1 MKTILVVL
9 LIALVSTSS
18 LNFEPVLQEKQFN
31 FGKFLTCVKNGV
43 LKDENLP
50 AVFRAFNTAL
60 NTKNFTPLFKLLK
73 EKLPTLLQLAT
84 TCYATSEEE
93 EVVLKNFFGDIGK
106 IAVGAVKEI
115 GKVGKAAW
123 KEVLGGFK
131 TLFENKGKTLLHD
144 LLNGIKT
151 FATDLWKNVKE
162 SIVDLLKNSIVS
174 ALADPK
180 KALENFTS
188 EIKDVKGFLKK
199 NWPKFKIDG
208 QTRLTVE
215 KIKDSVSKVSS
226 DVRDT
231 VKKAMNE
238 GRRVAIKTCQ
248 GLLGPLQNG
257 ICNYVSYF

>member
-18 LNFEPVLQEKQFN
+18 LNFEPVLQEKQFSL
-31 FGKFLTCVKNGV
+31 GKFLTCVKNGV

-84 TCYATSEEE
+84 TCYATSVEE

-131 TLFENKGKTLLHD
+131 TLFENKGKTLL
-144 LLNGIKT
+144 N
-151 FATDLWKNVKE
+151 DLWNGVKSFAKNLWTNLKD
-162 SIVDLLKNSIVS
+162 SFVDLLKNSILT
-174 ALADPK
+174 ALVDPK
-180 KALENFTS
+180 TALQNFTT
-188 EIKDVKGFLKK
+188 EIKDVKGFLKN
-199 NWPKFKIDG
+199 NWPKFEIDG
-208 QTRLTVE
+208 QTKLTVE
-215 KIKDSVSKVSS
+215 KIKDSVSKVPSE
-226 DVRDT
+226 VRSVVNGALDQGRN
-231 VKKAMNE
+231 VAMEKCKALI
-238 GRRVAIKTCQ
+238 GSTQK
-248 GLLGPLQNG
+248 GL
-257 ICNYVSYF
+257 CKFVNYF

>member
-93 EVVLKNFFGDIGK
+93 EVVLKSFISEALKAGGD
-106 IAVGAVKEI
+106 VLKEI
-115 GKVGKAAW
+115 GQIGKAAW

-131 TLFENKGKTLLHD
+131 TLFENKGKTLLS
-144 LLNGIKT
+144 
-151 FATDLWKNVKE
+151 DLWNGVQSFAKQLWTNLKD
-162 SIVDLLKNSIVS
+162 SFVDLLKNSILT
-174 ALADPK
+174 ALVDPK
-180 KALENFTS
+180 TALDNFTT
-188 EIKDVKGFLKK
+188 EIKDVKGFLKN
-199 NWPKFKIDG
+199 NWPKFEIDG
-208 QTRLTVE
+208 QTKLTVE
-215 KIKDSVSKVSS
+215 KIKDSVSKVPSE
-226 DVRDT
+226 VRSVVNEALDKGRNIAMEQC
-231 VKKAMNE
+231 KK
-238 GRRVAIKTCQ
+238 
-248 GLLGPLQNG
+248 LLGSTQKGL
-257 ICNYVSYF
+257 CNYVNYF

>member
-93 EVVLKNFFGDIGK
+93 EVVLKNIFKDIGS

-115 GKVGKAAW
+115 AQVGKAAW

-131 TLFENKGKTLLHD
+131 TLFENKGKTLL
-144 LLNGIKT
+144 N
-151 FATDLWKNVKE
+151 DLWNGVK
-162 SIVDLLKNSIVS
+162 SFAKQLWTNLKDSFVDLLKNSILT
-174 ALADPK
+174 ALVDPK
-180 KALENFTS
+180 SALENFTT
-188 EIKDVKGFLKK
+188 EIKDVKGFIKK
-199 NWPKFKIDG
+199 NWPKFDIEGK
-208 QTRLTVE
+208 TRLTLDQ
-215 KIKDSVSKVSS
+215 IKDAVSKVPSE
-226 DVRDT
+226 VRSV
-231 VKKAMNE
+231 VKDALDE
-238 GRRVAIKTCQ
+238 GRSYAITKCQTLLGSTQQ
-248 GLLGPLQNG
+248 GL
-257 ICNYVSYF
+257 CKYVSHF

>member
-93 EVVLKNFFGDIGK
+93 EVVLKNIFKDIGS

-115 GKVGKAAW
+115 AQVGKAAW

-131 TLFENKGKTLLHD
+131 TLFENKGKTLL
-144 LLNGIKT
+144 N
-151 FATDLWKNVKE
+151 DLWNGVKSFAKNLWTNLKD
-162 SIVDLLKNSIVS
+162 SFVDLLKNSILT
-174 ALADPK
+174 ALVDPK
-180 KALENFTS
+180 TALQNFTS
-188 EIKDVKGFLKK
+188 EIKDVKGFIKK
-199 NWPKFKIDG
+199 NWPKFPIPKKGATIE
-208 QTRLTVE
+208 Q
-215 KIKDSVSKVSS
+215 IKDAVSKVPSE
-226 DVRDT
+226 VRSVVNEALDQGRN
-231 VKKAMNE
+231 VAME
-238 GRRVAIKTCQ
+238 KCKTLIGSKQ
-248 GLLGPLQNG
+248 KGL
-257 ICNYVSYF
+257 CKFVNYF